1 MMALVSVDI
10 KSEFW
15 ISTMRIGVPFF
26 SVEEIMNKLEN
37 VVEYTFDKRR
47 NFDAEV
53 EQELHQVEKEARI
66 RVGEIKTTWKELN
79 KLEVGDVLL
88 TETHIRD
95 TLKGYVTEKWKFEC
109 YMGKSGNQKAVKFM
123 RHTGRTEQER

>member
-1 MMALVSVDI
+1 
-10 KSEFW
+10 
-15 ISTMRIGVPFF
+15 
-26 SVEEIMNKLEN
+26 MNKLEN

-95 TLKGYVTEKWKFEC
+95 TLKGYVTENGNLNVIWEKW
-109 YMGKSGNQKAVKFM
+109 
-123 RHTGRTEQER
+123 